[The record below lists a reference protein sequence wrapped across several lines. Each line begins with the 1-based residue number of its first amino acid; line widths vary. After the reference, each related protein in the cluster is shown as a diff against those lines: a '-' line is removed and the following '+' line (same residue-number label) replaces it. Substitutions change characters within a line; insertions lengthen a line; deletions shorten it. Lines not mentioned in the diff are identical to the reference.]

1 MKRLILLVAITLISV
16 ITAVGQN
23 SHTKVERQG
32 NQFIETKVSQTG
44 TLTPYTYIDKD
55 EIEYQIYV
63 MDNGRCYINK
73 VSKKSGKTY
82 KKYLDEDTCKTI
94 CKELNVPYTY
104 VKKQK

>member
-1 MKRLILLVAITLISV
+1 MKKLLLLAAIALISV
-16 ITAVGQN
+16 MTAVGQE

-32 NQFIETKVSQTG
+32 NQFIEAATSQPAQATQFTYTTKDGVEH
-44 TLTPYTYIDKD
+44 PIYIM
-55 EIEYQIYV
+55 Q
-63 MDNGRCYINK
+63 NGRCYINK